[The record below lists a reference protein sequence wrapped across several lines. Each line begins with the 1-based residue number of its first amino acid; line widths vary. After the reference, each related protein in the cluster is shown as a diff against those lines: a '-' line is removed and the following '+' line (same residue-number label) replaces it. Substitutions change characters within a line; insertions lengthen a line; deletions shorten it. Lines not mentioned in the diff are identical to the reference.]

1 MSLTNDLTVSDF
13 TTWRKWRIL
22 EKETLFSNARQL
34 FGSWKYL
41 WTSRATCT
49 IIFEEHYWKS
59 LFTEKKQK
67 RQAHTCRH
75 SAALRKELR
84 DSWDT
89 CTSPRY
95 MNSRRDAILWA
106 LVPSRITIS
115 PAGEGGIPSKS
126 SWKCLLHAARINL
139 CALNVTPETS
149 KETRIGH

>member
-1 MSLTNDLTVSDF
+1 MAQMTYIRERDLIFKCAPTFRVVKISLNVA
-13 TTWRKWRIL
+13 RHVYNYIRG
-22 EKETLFSNARQL
+22 TLF
-34 FGSWKYL
+34 KV
-41 WTSRATCT
+41 
-49 IIFEEHYWKS
+49 IIYGK
-59 LFTEKKQK
+59 EKK

-126 SWKCLLHAARINL
+126 S
-139 CALNVTPETS
+139 
-149 KETRIGH
+149 